1 MIRLACLVALAA
13 CQPPERLTCGPGTA
27 QRGTTCVATDAGI
40 GAPSGGD
47 AGPAPLEPAAGLAY
61 QLTHSENADPSL
73 SPDGKRMVYISGVA
87 GREQLFLADLD
98 ATHVT
103 QLTRDDADH
112 EDPAWSPTGGT
123 IAYVRLADKAEVVHL
138 VNIDGSGDV
147 ALTASDVRAI
157 HPSWSPDGTLV
168 AYCTDDDL
176 APPNKNDSDIFTI
189 ELAHHTL
196 VRRITGGTNTY
207 PRISPDGKRFA
218 FRRMTSQ
225 TNSEVFV
232 ADLDGGHATNLTNS
246 PAFDGWPAWSPDG
259 AWLAFASNKQGNH
272 EIFVMRP
279 DGSDVRRVAPT
290 EGRATSPAWTHDGHH
305 ILFSNCRRVD
315 FAFDCEI
322 LVARAPV

>member
-1 MIRLACLVALAA
+1 MSRLAYLVVLAA
-13 CQPPERLTCGPGTA
+13 CQPPARVTCGPGTS
-27 QRGTTCVATDAGI
+27 RHGTTCIAIDAGAS
-40 GAPSGGD
+40 APAGGD
-47 AGPAPLEPAAGLAY
+47 AGPALHEPTAGLAY

-73 SPDGKRMVYISGVA
+73 SPDGKRMVYIGSVA

-98 ATHVT
+98 VTHAT

-112 EDPAWSPTGGT
+112 EDPSWSPIGDR
-123 IAYVRLADKAEVVHL
+123 IAYTRIAEKAEVVHL

-157 HPSWSPDGTLV
+157 HPSWSPDGKLV
-168 AYCTDDDL
+168 AFCTDDDL
-176 APPNKNDSDIFTI
+176 APPKKNDSDIFTI
-189 ELAHHTL
+189 ELATHTL

-218 FRRMTSQ
+218 FRRMTSE

-259 AWLAFASNKQGNH
+259 AWIAFASNKQGNH
-272 EIFVMRP
+272 EIYVMRP
-279 DGSDVRRVAPT
+279 DGRDVRRVAAT
-290 EGRATSPAWTHDGHH
+290 EGRATSPAWTHDGH
-305 ILFSNCRRVD
+305 ILFSNCRRSD
-315 FAFDCEI
+315 FGFDCEI